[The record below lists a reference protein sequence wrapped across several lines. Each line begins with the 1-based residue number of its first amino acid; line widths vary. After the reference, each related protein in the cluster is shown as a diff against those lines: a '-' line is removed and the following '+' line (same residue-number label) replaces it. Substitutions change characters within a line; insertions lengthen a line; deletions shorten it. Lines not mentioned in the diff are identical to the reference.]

1 MKQRTA
7 NTSIVIGE
15 PEERKRLSDSG
26 YTSSEES
33 ESESDISL
41 DGEEYH
47 EQQLPDNHRE
57 LVHPPM
63 ERVVY

>member
-1 MKQRTA
+1 MIR
-7 NTSIVIGE
+7 E
-15 PEERKRLSDSG
+15 PEERKGFSDSDH
-26 YTSSEES
+26 TSIEES